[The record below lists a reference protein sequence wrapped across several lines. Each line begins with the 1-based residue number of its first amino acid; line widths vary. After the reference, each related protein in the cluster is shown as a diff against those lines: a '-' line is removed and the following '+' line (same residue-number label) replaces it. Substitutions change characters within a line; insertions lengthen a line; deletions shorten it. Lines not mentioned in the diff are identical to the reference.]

1 MRTKGLYVGEKRKR
15 GRAKKAEKRARVCE
29 ATRSVFVRKNRKSTS
44 NLSFHLSLFDIRA
57 FVWASGMVCFFP
69 LFRLLYIKACVSNEI
84 SSFLKHRIHPKHG
97 SGRTSSLTRS
107 NTRKRV
113 VVVLFLLLCLLRVA
127 LPSLISRFLF
137 SSLPCG
143 VCIKKKKSQWRS
155 SSRREREKCASVFCV
170 ITLNAEVLLK
180 RRSRTQRS
188 RDRST
193 KPHKRIHTER
203 VAGDEG
209 RFSASQS
216 GWLRE
221 ERVRAIDFYL
231 RTEAVK
237 AKAPPLW
244 EEQKKRQKSP
254 SFRSNAYTYT
264 SR

>member
-1 MRTKGLYVGEKRKR
+1 MRSDSKCF
-15 GRAKKAEKRARVCE
+15 RAQKQKKHL
-29 ATRSVFVRKNRKSTS
+29 KSLFS
-44 NLSFHLSLFDIRA
+44 PLSFRHPCVRLGLRNGLFFSSFSLS
-57 FVWASGMVCFFP
+57 
-69 LFRLLYIKACVSNEI
+69 IKACVSNQI
-84 SSFLKHRIHPKHG
+84 YSFLKHRIHPKHG